1 MQNLSITDFLC
12 RINPIRVFIL
22 ITFIHGFFSLK
33 REKKQHFFL
42 LSVLFVGLITEV
54 LSVIFECLIIHMK
67 VLYSISF
74 IIYLS
79 IWLVIIT
86 QVDELM
92 SLRKIILSGFI
103 TFGFANLF
111 FIEQS
116 NLNHLTFIIGAL
128 IYISLFLYFSYH
140 QLNRENLSYFTQN
153 EYLLLFTPVIFFFGF
168 SFMFGFRNLE
178 ISNAIIYQNISLY
191 TFIGYFVN
199 LIYYSLA
206 NLYIYRE
213 RKLINRHHEH

>member
-1 MQNLSITDFLC
+1 
-12 RINPIRVFIL
+12 
-22 ITFIHGFFSLK
+22 
-33 REKKQHFFL
+33 
-42 LSVLFVGLITEV
+42 
-54 LSVIFECLIIHMK
+54 MK